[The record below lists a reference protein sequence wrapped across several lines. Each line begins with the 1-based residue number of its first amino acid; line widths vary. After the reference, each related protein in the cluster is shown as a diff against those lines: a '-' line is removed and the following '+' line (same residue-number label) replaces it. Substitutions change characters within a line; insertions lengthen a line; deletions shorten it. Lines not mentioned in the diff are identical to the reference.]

1 LSKCLRS
8 DARSFQPTVRVG
20 YDQRMS
26 IVNTFGTRTTLTAG
40 GRTWQIYSLP
50 ALETAGYPEIARLP
64 YSMKILLENL
74 LRHEDGRFV
83 KGADIETLAKWDLKG
98 GAQNEISFAAAR
110 VLRQDFTGVT
120 AVVAL

>member
-1 LSKCLRS
+1 MARTSSEAILAPLRRPARRRSTAGRLSKCLRS

-64 YSMKILLENL
+64 YSMKILLEN
-74 LRHEDGRFV
+74 RSEEH
-83 KGADIETLAKWDLKG
+83 T
-98 GAQNEISFAAAR
+98 S
-110 VLRQDFTGVT
+110 
-120 AVVAL
+120 